1 MPFVLDASVTICWA
15 FADESE
21 AKARAALARLEKDSA
36 RAPSLWWYEVR
47 NSLVMNERRKRIT
60 SADSNNFLR
69 YLDRMEITLDH
80 SPNEAEVL
88 RLARDYKLSIY
99 DASYL
104 ELAQRENASLAT
116 LDSALAAAARQ
127 MSVPL
132 LGAS

>member
-36 RAPSLWWYEVR
+36 RVPGLWWYEVR

-60 SADSNNFLR
+60 PAASNGFLR
-69 YLDRMEITLDH
+69 YLDRMEITLDQ
-80 SPNEAEVL
+80 SPKEAEVL
-88 RLARDYKLSIY
+88 QLARDNKLSIY

-104 ELAQRENASLAT
+104 ELAQRENIPLAT
-116 LDSALAAAARQ
+116 LDSALAAAARHIK
-127 MSVPL
+127 VPL